1 MTWEKPNPQRRS
13 GRTLTPT
20 PASTGMRTMSAVR
33 KRATYEVFGL
43 PLWEVAIGPD
53 PSRGEIRGHAR
64 AIIAIGDMATG
75 FIAIGG
81 LARGGIAIGGLA
93 LGILSCGG
101 AALGGV
107 AVGGLGVG
115 GVALAGLAVGGVA
128 VGGLA
133 IGYYA
138 LGGAAFGTHTWSG
151 LTRSPEAE
159 AFFRRWWGG
168 SP

>member
-1 MTWEKPNPQRRS
+1 MSWEKSDLRRS
-13 GRTLTPT
+13 GGRTLAPAPAATPM
-20 PASTGMRTMSAVR
+20 GTMPVIR
-33 KRATYEVFGL
+33 KRATFEVFGL

-53 PSRGEIRGHAR
+53 PSRGEMRGHAR

-75 FIAIGG
+75 FIALGG

-93 LGILSCGG
+93 LGLVSCGG
-101 AALGGV
+101 GALGGV
-107 AVGGLGVG
+107 AIGGLGIG

-151 LTRSPEAE
+151 LARSPEAE
-159 AFFRRWWGG
+159 AFFRRFWGG
-168 SP
+168 P